1 MAGNNLWE
9 IVPLLQS
16 PIIINIHK
24 EEEMKLG
31 ILSVLIALVLC
42 IGTVSAFSSIDYS
55 IQANDAVVS
64 VNMKYSNILE
74 NETILGSQVLRLDH
88 MDVTSAGM
96 IMGDDTGVVLNNTLR
111 AVPVRNCLISS
122 GMINQN
128 FASVVRTNESYDL
141 GVTGFRADGRMMD
154 LASDIQAESGALSHV
169 VRGQVAGNVGMGFIT
184 QTPTNRFES
193 VVRSRSALQNVMMNA
208 NWQILQPAVGIEVP
222 SSDISSLCVWT
233 TQSSYP
239 VFPISA

>member
-42 IGTVSAFSSIDYS
+42 IGSVSAFSSIDYS
-55 IQANDAVVS
+55 IQASDAVVS
-64 VNMKYSNILE
+64 VDMRYSSILD
-74 NETILGSQVLRLDH
+74 NETMLGSQVVRLDH
-88 MDVTSAGM
+88 MDVTSVGI
-96 IMGDDTGVVLNNTLR
+96 IMGDDTGVVLNNTLK
-111 AVPVRNCLISS
+111 AVPVRSCLISS

-128 FASVVRTNESYDL
+128 FASAVRTNESYDL
-141 GVTGFRADGRMMD
+141 GVTGFRADGRIMD
-154 LASDIQAESGALSHV
+154 LTSDVQAEQGALSHV
-169 VRGQVAGNVGMGFIT
+169 VRGQVAGSIGMGLIT

-193 VVRSRSALQNVMMNA
+193 IIRSRSALQNVVMNA
-208 NWQILQPAVGIEVP
+208 NWQTPQPAVEIEVP
-222 SSDISSLCVWT
+222 SSDISSLCVWA

>member
-9 IVPLLQS
+9 IVFLQS

-24 EEEMKLG
+24 EEEMKLS

-55 IQANDAVVS
+55 IQASDAVVS
-64 VNMKYSNILE
+64 VDMKYSNILE
-74 NETILGSQVLRLDH
+74 NDAILGSQVMRLDH
-88 MDVTSAGM
+88 MDVSSAGM

-128 FASVVRTNESYDL
+128 FVNAVRTNESYDM

-154 LASDIQAESGALSHV
+154 LASDVQAESGALSHV
-169 VRGQVAGNVGMGFIT
+169 VRGQVAGSVGMGLIT
-184 QTPTNRFES
+184 QTPTNRFDS
-193 VVRSRSALQNVMMNA
+193 IVRSRSVLQNVMMNA
-208 NWQILQPAVGIEVP
+208 NWQMPQPAVKIEVP
-222 SSDISSLCVWT
+222 SSDISSLCVWAV
-233 TQSSYP
+233 QSSYP

>member
-1 MAGNNLWE
+1 
-9 IVPLLQS
+9 
-16 PIIINIHK
+16 
-24 EEEMKLG
+24 MKLEVLS
-31 ILSVLIALVLC
+31 ILMALLLC

-55 IQANDAVVS
+55 IQASDAVVS
-64 VNMKYSNILE
+64 VDVRYSNILE
-74 NETILGSQVLRLDH
+74 NETVLGSQVIKLDH
-88 MDVTSAGM
+88 MDVNSNGM
-96 IMGDDTGVVLNNTLR
+96 IMGDDTGVVLNNSLR

-128 FASVVRTNESYDL
+128 FASAVRTNESYDL

-154 LASDIQAESGALSHV
+154 LASDVQAESGALSHV
-169 VRGQVAGNVGMGFIT
+169 VRGQVAGSVGMGLIT

-193 VVRSRSALQNVMMNA
+193 IVHSRSALQNVVMNA
-208 NWQILQPAVGIEVP
+208 NWQTPQPAVEIEVP
-222 SSDISSLCVWT
+222 SSDISSLCVWV